1 MAREWNVSMPY
12 SLCCASSKSA
22 RVLANSVRLRLGY
35 SRRNRPTGVS
45 VWFLPQA
52 NTSVASG
59 NLREVSLYVSL
70 LRITSSMDS
79 GALTFSW
86 VHTHVGIS
94 ALGLADDLDR
104 HCYPAK
110 AYW

>member
-1 MAREWNVSMPY
+1 MARERNVSMPY

-70 LRITSSMDS
+70 ASHHIIYGFER
-79 GALTFSW
+79 
-86 VHTHVGIS
+86 
-94 ALGLADDLDR
+94 ALGTAQLLLLKGEGGHSRRARYRRARR
-104 HCYPAK
+104 HGHR
-110 AYW
+110 